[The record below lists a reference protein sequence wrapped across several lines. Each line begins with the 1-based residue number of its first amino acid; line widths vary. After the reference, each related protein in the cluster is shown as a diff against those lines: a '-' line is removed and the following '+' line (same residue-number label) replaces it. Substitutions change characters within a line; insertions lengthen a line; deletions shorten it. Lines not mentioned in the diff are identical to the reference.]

1 MIKLVYAVVKY
12 GNGRS
17 SSVDVFTEVSFKH
30 ASFAIAAG
38 SLFTEVLFQ
47 HPFTAETVF
56 HVKPNIPNPR
66 HLWKF
71 TQKPHQ
77 FRRHRVPKDFPS
89 LLLPSKLRVNFYKWP
104 WSWWTTRMADSSGC
118 LATPFAWR
126 IDGGGYGSR
135 LFGTQP
141 DKKGLLLRGLF
152 GSHLLVVK
160 CHFFLGPFG
169 DDYFNRQWIFW
180 GTLFFLQ
187 PASISSPQGVLSPR
201 QRKIFPTLDHF
212 ARIKGCRLSIQ
223 PM

>member
-66 HLWKF
+66 HLWRF

-77 FRRHRVPKDFPS
+77 FRRHRVPKDSPS

-126 IDGGGYGSR
+126 IDGGGYGSW

-152 GSHLLVVK
+152 GSFVSSEMSL
-160 CHFFLGPFG
+160 FLGSLRRWLFQSPM
-169 DDYFNRQWIFW
+169 NFW
-180 GTLFFLQ
+180 GNPSFLQ
-187 PASISSPQGVLSPR
+187 PASISSPQGSYL
-201 QRKIFPTLDHF
+201 LG
-212 ARIKGCRLSIQ
+212 KGKFTQLWTISWSLIL
-223 PM
+223 PE